1 MLNNIYIVYHIK
13 IKFVENI
20 VRAFKDS
27 LKNNS
32 WNEARVVL
40 RFIGDLVNCHVVS
53 ASSFVQ
59 LMTSLLDVAKEDGV
73 PNVRK
78 DW

>member
-1 MLNNIYIVYHIK
+1 ML
-13 IKFVENI
+13 
-20 VRAFKDS
+20 
-27 LKNNS
+27 
-32 WNEARVVL
+32 L

-59 LMTSLLDVAKEDGV
+59 LMSSLLDVTKEDGV

-78 DW
+78 DWLVILFSINGYDDNN

>member
-1 MLNNIYIVYHIK
+1 
-13 IKFVENI
+13 
-20 VRAFKDS
+20 

-59 LMTSLLDVAKEDGV
+59 LMGSLLDVTKEDGV